1 MFNLYGKNKNR
12 TKNSD
17 ISKTNNLSCEVILVL
32 TKQNGPTY
40 YLLAFGLYMNL
51 CNKQK
56 KKYPSPQSFKQAS
69 CQREKRCK
77 MAKKTPW
84 KLKKTKLKSKE
95 FRQSAKI

>member
-56 KKYPSPQSFKQAS
+56 KKYPSPQSFKQ
-69 CQREKRCK
+69 REKTLQNG
-77 MAKKTPW
+77 KKTPW
-84 KLKKTKLKSKE
+84 KLKKKKSQSK